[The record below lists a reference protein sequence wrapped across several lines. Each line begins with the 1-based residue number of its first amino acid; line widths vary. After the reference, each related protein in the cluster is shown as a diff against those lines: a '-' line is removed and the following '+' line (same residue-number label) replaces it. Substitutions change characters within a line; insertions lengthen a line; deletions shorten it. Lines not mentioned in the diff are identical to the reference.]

1 MTISGISQVLSI
13 NSHWNPIKS
22 LHISSMSVEQMT
34 KGHMMSS
41 STAGER
47 QKISRISMKKKPK
60 IQIPIIPL
68 TSAQVYIPIF
78 KENVMVMAGN
88 LLVLNVGNFREW
100 SQSSLVIIISF
111 PQYPL
116 VNYGK
121 IRHAINGQIH
131 YKSTGPW
138 LQVRKLFDITRGYV
152 TIPII
157 SLNRY
162 C

>member
-1 MTISGISQVLSI
+1 
-13 NSHWNPIKS
+13 
-22 LHISSMSVEQMT
+22 MSVEQMT

-88 LLVLNVGNFREW
+88 LLVLNVGNFRE
-100 SQSSLVIIISF
+100 
-111 PQYPL
+111 
-116 VNYGK
+116 
-121 IRHAINGQIH
+121 
-131 YKSTGPW
+131 
-138 LQVRKLFDITRGYV
+138 
-152 TIPII
+152 
-157 SLNRY
+157 
-162 C
+162 